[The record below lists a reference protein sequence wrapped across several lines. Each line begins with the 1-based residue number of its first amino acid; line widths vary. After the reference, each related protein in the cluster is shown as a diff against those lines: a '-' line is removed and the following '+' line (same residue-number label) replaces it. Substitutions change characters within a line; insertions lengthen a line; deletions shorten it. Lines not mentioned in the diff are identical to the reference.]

1 MGCSFWVLLFGC
13 LLCVLFCILFVADG
27 VVGCVDCLAWVY
39 NSVSLFV
46 NAGVGWFGCF
56 VLVRIVCRVG
66 LAVGCFR
73 GFLLF
78 GFAGEFACLDD
89 SWVVC
94 LRLVLGLLLGFPV
107 WCLSWLGLSG
117 GFEYWR
123 CGLLYCV
130 G

>member
-1 MGCSFWVLLFGC
+1 MLVIVCGFDVDKVVVAVWGLVCGLFFLVLLFGC

-46 NAGVGWFGCF
+46 NAGVGGLVVLYWLGLF
-56 VLVRIVCRVG
+56 VGV

-78 GFAGEFACLDD
+78 GFAGGFACLDD

-94 LRLVLGLLLGFPV
+94 LRRVLGLLLGFPV
-107 WCLSWLGLSG
+107 WCLS
-117 GFEYWR
+117 
-123 CGLLYCV
+123 
-130 G
+130 